1 MALLFEHTEVFGIE
15 AALRGMRNPMNSW
28 DRSDSGA
35 SSNSLIFSIGQAD
48 LDLAKRLFK
57 AGQPHRKYLRQIF
70 LTVDISAPRYWW
82 QEFDTYKV
90 GTTANSCSTMHKL
103 YHKEF
108 TLDDFEIGE
117 TDDEEIKNTIISI
130 CKVLNKYREKYLE
143 TKDFNLIRQMKKI
156 LPESYIQ
163 KRTVSMNFEVLLN
176 MVEWRKTHRLP
187 EWRIDFMNWV
197 KTVPFFSQIV
207 DF

>member
-103 YHKEF
+103 HHKEF

>member
-103 YHKEF
+103 HHKEF
-108 TLDDFEIGE
+108 TLDDFEISE

>member
-1 MALLFEHTEVFGIE
+1 
-15 AALRGMRNPMNSW
+15 MNSW

-103 YHKEF
+103 HHKEF
-108 TLDDFEIGE
+108 TLDDFEISE